1 MGGKTMNVNVSIN
14 QGISISERNRLILRR
29 LIQIVLSIVIQ
40 ATILF
45 ATSGRLDWVM
55 AWVYIGISIGFA
67 VFNSAILLSRN
78 PELIAERAQMKK
90 DAKSWDKVLA
100 TLIVAV
106 IPLIS
111 LSVAGFDHRFEWS
124 PSFAL
129 ILRILATGGMILGSS
144 IWIWAMASNKFFSGL
159 VRIQEERG
167 HAVQTSGPY
176 RIIRHPGYVGLVLL
190 TLAPPV
196 MFGSL
201 WTLIP
206 AGLSTIG
213 IIVRT
218 ALEDRTLQQE
228 LSGYKDY
235 TYEVRNRL
243 LPGIW

>member
-1 MGGKTMNVNVSIN
+1 MNANVSVN
-14 QGISISERNRLILRR
+14 QDISIPDRNRLILRR
-29 LIQIVLSIVIQ
+29 MMQIVLSIVIQ

-45 ATSGRLDWVM
+45 VTSGRLDWGMV
-55 AWVYIGISIGFA
+55 WVYIGVSVGFVA
-67 VFNSAILLSRN
+67 VNAATLLLRD

-111 LSVAGFDHRFEWS
+111 LSVAGLDHRFGWS
-124 PSFAL
+124 PAFAL
-129 ILRILATGGMILGSS
+129 TLRILATGGMILGSG

-176 RIIRHPGYVGLVLL
+176 RIVRHPGYVGLVLL

-201 WTLIP
+201 WALIP
-206 AGLSTIG
+206 AGISTIG
-213 IIVRT
+213 ILVRT
-218 ALEDRTLQQE
+218 ALEDRTLRNE
-228 LSGYKDY
+228 LHGYANY
-235 TYEVRNRL
+235 TKQVRYRL